1 MTQINLSTKQ
11 NQIHRHSEQTYGCQG
26 GEEEGEGWTGGW
38 GCKLLRLEWINSK
51 VLMYTTGNYIQYPV
65 IKP

>member
-1 MTQINLSTKQ
+1 MNLSTKQ
-11 NQIHRHSEQTYGCQG
+11 NQIHRHSEQTYGCQE
-26 GEEEGEGWTGGW
+26 GEEEGEGWTGSW
-38 GCKLLRLEWINSK
+38 SCKLLRLEWINSK